1 MPERWFFS
9 CSGRPSWVETGR
21 IKHFGWV
28 CVWICICVQR
38 ETDIKQLITAVCFLC
53 FGFNPVWDSP
63 PLTLIPAFHSTLL
76 KIAGFWLFQF
86 VLRIKKRVGRWVFV
100 LWMIISLTKIQVQG
114 KLHQH
119 FSRLQTWHLILFFFF
134 WFCTQNEKFAILERK
149 SLNLLGNPLIHKV
162 RGLCFIFFSSVSFWI
177 RFSLANLKR
186 LEKRSLKMS
195 SWVQMIFMK

>member
-1 MPERWFFS
+1 MLCGFRGLPSSEGSGFSHCWRQWYQTWWTNRLIQYGNSSVPCVFQTGFCVHMPERWFFS

-63 PLTLIPAFHSTLL
+63 PLTLIPAFHSMLRKL
-76 KIAGFWLFQF
+76 AGFWLFQF
-86 VLRIKKRVGRWVFV
+86 VLRVKTRVGRWVFV

-134 WFCTQNEKFAILERK
+134 
-149 SLNLLGNPLIHKV
+149 
-162 RGLCFIFFSSVSFWI
+162 SS
-177 RFSLANLKR
+177 A
-186 LEKRSLKMS
+186 LKMRNL
-195 SWVQMIFMK
+195 QY